1 MSFRDRWETDENG
14 QKFVFT
20 VEMQRRLTEAG
31 LPVEPASLDLL
42 PEEQPQESSSR
53 GDRGGD
59 RGRGDG
65 GYAGGQRDG
74 GRGDRGD
81 RGDRFDRGDRG
92 DRFDRG
98 GDSGGQR
105 GRTEMAD
112 GPREV
117 TFEEPAS
124 IQIDPETGKYIGRLK
139 WYNPL
144 RGYGFISRGGG
155 ADIFFHKTSTIG
167 NPEELNE
174 GQWVLYD
181 VEERKKGP
189 EATEVEPYNGEVE
202 G

>member
-1 MSFRDRWETDENG
+1 MNFRDRWETDESG

-20 VEMQRRLTEAG
+20 VEMQRKLTQAG
-31 LPVEPASLDLL
+31 LPVEPASLDML
-42 PEEQPQESSSR
+42 PEEQPEESYGRS
-53 GDRGGD
+53 DRGGD
-59 RGRGDG
+59 RGRGNG
-65 GYAGGQRDG
+65 NAGGQRDG
-74 GRGDRGD
+74 GRGDRFERSD

-92 DRFDRG
+92 PRA
-98 GDSGGQR
+98 
-105 GRTEMAD
+105 EMGD
-112 GPREV
+112 GPREA

-167 NPEELNE
+167 NPEDLNE